1 VGEIIVPER
10 RKGVERSSK
19 RREVEN
25 EVSREDTRCSGS
37 RVVESEVISLWLI
50 RDAVESQCITKIKE
64 IKKKI
69 GETCGIMINTL
80 KSCWKD

>member
-1 VGEIIVPER
+1 MKRRGVALEGCVGEIIVSER
-10 RKGVERSSK
+10 SKGVERSSK

-50 RDAVESQCITKIKE
+50 RDSIES
-64 IKKKI
+64 
-69 GETCGIMINTL
+69 
-80 KSCWKD
+80 